1 MSRNVKKKRI
11 VKLEPQTVELFAE
24 VLGKL
29 RPPPPLTVSQWADKY
44 RVLSAESSA
53 EPGRWHTEKAPYQ
66 RAIMDAI
73 GDPHVRSV
81 VVMSAAQ
88 IGKTDAFILNPLGY
102 YMDYAPC
109 PVMCMQPTL
118 DMGQTLSKDRIAPM
132 IRDTPRLTGLVDT
145 KSRYAGN
152 TVMKK
157 NFPGGH
163 ITIVGANS
171 PSSLASRPIKVLL
184 ADEIDRYPKSAGTE
198 GDPLDLAKKRQ
209 TTFWDYKTVMV
220 STPTIKGDSRIED
233 AYLLSTQEEWNVP
246 CPECGAYQPFL
257 WENVKFDPND
267 LDKGVSYVCREC
279 GCIANEYRWKEQGIH
294 GKYVAA
300 NPGAEARGFHLN
312 TLAST
317 FVGWK
322 EVVQK
327 FIEAKIAL
335 DHGNPEQMKVWVNTE
350 LGETWEERGIQLE
363 DTELFNRREIY
374 AAEVPDDV
382 LYLTAGVDVQDD
394 RFEVE
399 VVGWG
404 EGVESWGIRYQKIYG
419 DMLSDQVWDDLDNFL
434 LRTWQ
439 KADGTAYPLLATCID
454 SGGHHTDAV
463 YRFAKERLNRR
474 IFAIKGMGGSGVP
487 FIRNPSKNNRVKAEL
502 FILGVDAGKTTIYQ
516 RLEVKTPGP
525 NYCHFPSNP
534 EAGYTEE
541 YFKGL
546 TAEKKVVRFVKGR
559 LKEYWE
565 IKDKEHKRNEPL
577 DLRNYATAAL
587 AISRPVLK
595 KTDADGTTVQ
605 PVKKARGRRQLS
617 GGI

>member
-1 MSRNVKKKRI
+1 MKKKRI

-24 VLGKL
+24 VLSKL
-29 RPPPPLTVSQWADKY
+29 RPPPPLTVSQWADRY

-246 CPECGAYQPFL
+246 CPECGAYSWAKDGEKNLSPSFKVR
-257 WENVKFDPND
+257 EFRCSDNTDP
-267 LDKGVSYVCREC
+267 
-279 GCIANEYRWKEQGIH
+279 I
-294 GKYVAA
+294 
-300 NPGAEARGFHLN
+300 
-312 TLAST
+312 
-317 FVGWK
+317 
-322 EVVQK
+322 
-327 FIEAKIAL
+327 FI
-335 DHGNPEQMKVWVNTE
+335 DSE
-350 LGETWEERGIQLE
+350 LV
-363 DTELFNRREIY
+363 EI
-374 AAEVPDDV
+374 
-382 LYLTAGVDVQDD
+382 L
-394 RFEVE
+394 
-399 VVGWG
+399 
-404 EGVESWGIRYQKIYG
+404 QKIRNHFGKPVNITSGFRTASKNATIKNAAKFSQHLYG
-419 DMLSDQVWDDLDNFL
+419 
-434 LRTWQ
+434 
-439 KADGTAYPLLATCID
+439 KAADIW
-454 SGGHHTDAV
+454 
-463 YRFAKERLNRR
+463 
-474 IFAIKGMGGSGVP
+474 ISGVTVEQIAAYAETLLP
-487 FIRNPSKNNRVKAEL
+487 NR
-502 FILGVDAGKTTIYQ
+502 
-516 RLEVKTPGP
+516 
-525 NYCHFPSNP
+525 
-534 EAGYTEE
+534 
-541 YFKGL
+541 
-546 TAEKKVVRFVKGR
+546 
-559 LKEYWE
+559 
-565 IKDKEHKRNEPL
+565 
-577 DLRNYATAAL
+577 
-587 AISRPVLK
+587 
-595 KTDADGTTVQ
+595 
-605 PVKKARGRRQLS
+605 
-617 GGI
+617 GGIGRYPKEGHADRTHGWVHIDTRAAKSRWVS

>member
-1 MSRNVKKKRI
+1 MKKKRI

-24 VLGKL
+24 VLSKL
-29 RPPPPLTVSQWADKY
+29 RPPPPLTVSQWADRY

-257 WENVKFDPND
+257 WENVKFDKDD
-267 LDKGVSYVCREC
+267 LDKGIGYVCREC
-279 GCIANEYRWKEQGIH
+279 GCVSYEVHSYKPAYIAPSRLLTLDELTKRGFGEALYPGMDEAQRAARLLADDMNDMENRIARREEWMAAETMIGNGCVMQEYIDGATKGDSLVVKFYDGTSDHTYTASKKWNENGGDFWGDVKAMCRMLS
-294 GKYVAA
+294 
-300 NPGAEARGFHLN
+300 ARGLP
-312 TLAST
+312 
-317 FVGWK
+317 
-322 EVVQK
+322 
-327 FIEAKIAL
+327 AK
-335 DHGNPEQMKVWVNTE
+335 
-350 LGETWEERGIQLE
+350 
-363 DTELFNRREIY
+363 
-374 AAEVPDDV
+374 
-382 LYLTAGVDVQDD
+382 
-394 RFEVE
+394 
-399 VVGWG
+399 
-404 EGVESWGIRYQKIYG
+404 
-419 DMLSDQVWDDLDNFL
+419 DL
-434 LRTWQ
+434 
-439 KADGTAYPLLATCID
+439 
-454 SGGHHTDAV
+454 
-463 YRFAKERLNRR
+463 
-474 IFAIKGMGGSGVP
+474 
-487 FIRNPSKNNRVKAEL
+487 
-502 FILGVDAGKTTIYQ
+502 ILGTDVADYILTDERTRQLLDKNSGIIVGEIRQQLTQYDGVVFMGTLNFGGFMLNVFSVDETYEDETGKSARY
-516 RLEVKTPGP
+516 
-525 NYCHFPSNP
+525 FP
-534 EAGYTEE
+534 
-541 YFKGL
+541 
-546 TAEKKVVRFVKGR
+546 
-559 LKEYWE
+559 
-565 IKDKEHKRNEPL
+565 
-577 DLRNYATAAL
+577 ATAAMVT
-587 AISRPVLK
+587 APDCGHSQRHYSG
-595 KTDADGTTVQ
+595 A
-605 PVKKARGRRQLS
+605 GRCNKRS
-617 GGI
+617 SCI

>member
-24 VLGKL
+24 VLSKL

-246 CPECGAYQPFL
+246 CPECGAYSGKGKVKTTCALFTMTERKTRNEIIIGVPNRKAETIVKAVDALERKLGARKFRL
-257 WENVKFDPND
+257 IFKSITFDNGTEFAAADMLERSCINKTIPRTKVYFCHPYSSWERGSNEHVNGMIRRKHP
-267 LDKGVSYVCREC
+267 KGTDFSKVSKEQLAETEKW
-279 GCIANEYRWKEQGIH
+279 INEYPRKIFGYKSSAIMFQQC
-294 GKYVAA
+294 
-300 NPGAEARGFHLN
+300 LN
-312 TLAST
+312 
-317 FVGWK
+317 
-322 EVVQK
+322 
-327 FIEAKIAL
+327 
-335 DHGNPEQMKVWVNTE
+335 E
-350 LGETWEERGIQLE
+350 LGI
-363 DTELFNRREIY
+363 
-374 AAEVPDDV
+374 A
-382 LYLTAGVDVQDD
+382 
-394 RFEVE
+394 
-399 VVGWG
+399 
-404 EGVESWGIRYQKIYG
+404 
-419 DMLSDQVWDDLDNFL
+419 M
-434 LRTWQ
+434 
-439 KADGTAYPLLATCID
+439 
-454 SGGHHTDAV
+454 
-463 YRFAKERLNRR
+463 
-474 IFAIKGMGGSGVP
+474 
-487 FIRNPSKNNRVKAEL
+487 
-502 FILGVDAGKTTIYQ
+502 
-516 RLEVKTPGP
+516 
-525 NYCHFPSNP
+525 
-534 EAGYTEE
+534 
-541 YFKGL
+541 
-546 TAEKKVVRFVKGR
+546 
-559 LKEYWE
+559 
-565 IKDKEHKRNEPL
+565 
-577 DLRNYATAAL
+577 
-587 AISRPVLK
+587 
-595 KTDADGTTVQ
+595 
-605 PVKKARGRRQLS
+605 
-617 GGI
+617 

>member
-1 MSRNVKKKRI
+1 MKKKRI

-24 VLGKL
+24 VLSKL
-29 RPPPPLTVSQWADKY
+29 RPPPPLTVSQWADRY

-233 AYLLSTQEEWNVP
+233 ATYFLHKKNGTCLARNVGHTSRSFGRMSSSTKTTSTRELDMSAGNAAV
-246 CPECGAYQPFL
+246 YQM
-257 WENVKFDPND
+257 N
-267 LDKGVSYVCREC
+267 
-279 GCIANEYRWKEQGIH
+279 
-294 GKYVAA
+294 
-300 NPGAEARGFHLN
+300 
-312 TLAST
+312 
-317 FVGWK
+317 
-322 EVVQK
+322 
-327 FIEAKIAL
+327 
-335 DHGNPEQMKVWVNTE
+335 
-350 LGETWEERGIQLE
+350 
-363 DTELFNRREIY
+363 
-374 AAEVPDDV
+374 
-382 LYLTAGVDVQDD
+382 TAGKSRGNTVSMLPPIPVQ
-394 RFEVE
+394 
-399 VVGWG
+399 
-404 EGVESWGIRYQKIYG
+404 
-419 DMLSDQVWDDLDNFL
+419 
-434 LRTWQ
+434 
-439 KADGTAYPLLATCID
+439 
-454 SGGHHTDAV
+454 
-463 YRFAKERLNRR
+463 
-474 IFAIKGMGGSGVP
+474 
-487 FIRNPSKNNRVKAEL
+487 
-502 FILGVDAGKTTIYQ
+502 
-516 RLEVKTPGP
+516 
-525 NYCHFPSNP
+525 NP
-534 EAGYTEE
+534 EAST
-541 YFKGL
+541 
-546 TAEKKVVRFVKGR
+546 
-559 LKEYWE
+559 
-565 IKDKEHKRNEPL
+565 
-577 DLRNYATAAL
+577 
-587 AISRPVLK
+587 
-595 KTDADGTTVQ
+595 
-605 PVKKARGRRQLS
+605 
-617 GGI
+617 